1 MTDLNCMIHCVTAV
15 LLLILFLW
23 GLYKL
28 FTGEDD

>member
-1 MTDLNCMIHCVTAV
+1 MIHCVTAV